1 MARQECS
8 LLAPL
13 GEFWDS
19 GISLPCADRV
29 LRNGSRTHH
38 FTHSVISHDW
48 SFLEGDKRHTHTL
61 KAGHHSFPFSLVLDD
76 TLPSTISTYNGDA
89 VVSYKLRA
97 NVVRSG
103 FASNLHHS
111 TTFTLARSYTPEAL
125 EFNQTLEIENTWPG
139 KVMYCL
145 TLPFKAYAAG
155 DDITV
160 SVKFMPIAKGVK
172 VLSIASVLKEYTTV
186 HTRHSS
192 HPDSR
197 VAASVKHDL
206 QNGQAMQVVEEV
218 VPPPSHYNGS
228 QETFTVSRFD
238 SLISPASHPG
248 GQPETSAN
256 LPEQQRVTPSVGPR
270 TNGSYFPSDPVPHA
284 QAGPSSN
291 VQQTTDETEEIT
303 AGDDEISTSFSIH
316 IPPWTTASHSI
327 HPVLVT
333 HKLKWSCAIANPDG
347 HISELRCALPIV
359 ILDNTLLD
367 EARTAGASARGL
379 LIGGAAADEAQ
390 RIDLP
395 SYNNHVYDRIAVA
408 DASNAAGVYTRS
420 GRNTPLPSPHS
431 VTPPHTLPTSRS
443 GSPTRGMS
451 RGSVSAEP
459 GDDVPP
465 RRQLSSWAGSELR
478 LSLGTLRAHSTDS
491 SVQDTP
497 FTSRDPSRPLSRRNS
512 RSGRNSRGESRV
524 ESRASSPERMAGS
537 PMSGREGQAGSHA
550 PTPERR
556 SSGFNLLNH
565 LPSSFMPMRSRA
577 SISKPILRNSSAA
590 ALDAQAIPTDTIQ
603 RNAVSFSNLTPER
616 RMCGPGDGHITFAT
630 PEGRHSRFHLDESVT
645 PPDREVDAI
654 NQVPSYAIASRG
666 FLGGGVV
673 PLSAVPPT
681 YDDSERIMEPRMS
694 ETNLTRIRSDTAL
707 AQLEQIGNEG

>member
-1 MARQECS
+1 MRGQGGDMTPAYLSGRVEINLTESANIKEISMNLSGQARVQFVG
-8 LLAPL
+8 AV
-13 GEFWDS
+13 G
-19 GISLPCADRV
+19 
-29 LRNGSRTHH
+29 NGSRTHH

-451 RGSVSAEP
+451 RG
-459 GDDVPP
+459 
-465 RRQLSSWAGSELR
+465 
-478 LSLGTLRAHSTDS
+478 
-491 SVQDTP
+491 
-497 FTSRDPSRPLSRRNS
+497 
-512 RSGRNSRGESRV
+512 
-524 ESRASSPERMAGS
+524 
-537 PMSGREGQAGSHA
+537 QAGSHA